1 VDGSVLLIIT
11 GPSGAGKGTLLRAL
25 EDYGYFCVD
34 NLPVELLG
42 KFSELLLLKSDGVR
56 RGALVVDV
64 RERGSLND
72 FPDVCRRLKT
82 VPELDVSLYFLEASD
97 DVLVRRYSETR
108 RPHPLDATRPV
119 REAILMER
127 ERLAPIRAMADQVI
141 DTSHFSIHDLRAYAG
156 RLTGVVR
163 DSSPLLVTLIS
174 FGYKYGIPMDADM
187 IFDVRFLSNPY
198 FVPELKPLTG
208 ADPPVVAF
216 MKTQPATGEFLERID
231 SMLSFLMPQFEKEGK
246 SYLTVAI
253 GCTGGRHRSVMIVDE
268 IASHLNSER
277 RLKVIHRD
285 IDK

>member
-1 VDGSVLLIIT
+1 
-11 GPSGAGKGTLLRAL
+11 
-25 EDYGYFCVD
+25 
-34 NLPVELLG
+34 
-42 KFSELLLLKSDGVR
+42 
-56 RGALVVDV
+56 
-64 RERGSLND
+64 
-72 FPDVCRRLKT
+72 
-82 VPELDVSLYFLEASD
+82 
-97 DVLVRRYSETR
+97 
-108 RPHPLDATRPV
+108 
-119 REAILMER
+119 
-127 ERLAPIRAMADQVI
+127 
-141 DTSHFSIHDLRAYAG
+141 
-156 RLTGVVR
+156 
-163 DSSPLLVTLIS
+163 
-174 FGYKYGIPMDADM
+174 M